1 MFSERAL
8 NVGYFSFSS
17 FDHDGTSDHR
27 AGSRRRT
34 ASSPPLAD
42 WITTGIVSVGAML

>member
-1 MFSERAL
+1 MFSDRAL

-27 AGSRRRT
+27 VGSRRRT
-34 ASSPPLAD
+34 ASPPPLAG
-42 WITTGIVSVGAML
+42 WMTMGMVSVGAML